1 MTLALRD
8 LRLTLPGAA
17 GPVLDGISLSVP
29 PGARLA
35 IIGDNGSGKTT
46 LARCMAGW
54 HPHDAVQWRGRP
66 WSAHEPAARIA
77 AVQMVGQR
85 PDLQLSGRAPS
96 LRREVGF
103 APENLARPP
112 EVIARAT
119 DAALQAMGL
128 AALSARDCRSLSG
141 GEAQRLAIAS
151 ALAVGPDLLIL
162 DEPVTDLDAA
172 ARRSLAGHLTRLR
185 PDMAVICLDVQVRP
199 WMRDFCQSFHHLERG
214 HLYPIGPDLPAPE
227 PAPPPPPPGESGTK
241 VVLQASGLGFGH
253 PSAPM
258 LFHDVEFALPQG
270 ALAAVVGPNGAGKS
284 SLMRLVS
291 GLARPQ
297 RGQLRLLGRDPA
309 RVPAADLARML
320 GMVFQNADRQFLTAR
335 VLDEVAL
342 ARRRLRLP
350 APEDT
355 ARALLQ
361 DLELGHLAEAHP
373 FDLDNGARRL
383 VAVAAA
389 LAHGPALLILD
400 ETQRGLDARNTARL
414 EALLRRERA
423 RGCAV
428 LAVCHDPEFA
438 RRNATHELRLDGGSV
453 TLRRAG

>member
-1 MTLALRD
+1 MTLQLSD

-17 GPVLDGISLSVP
+17 GPVLDGISLAVP
-29 PGARLA
+29 PGARIA

-54 HPHDAVQWRGRP
+54 HQDDAVQWRGRP

-96 LRREVGF
+96 LRREVAF

-112 EVIARAT
+112 DAIAHAT

-128 AALSARDCRSLSG
+128 AALAERDCRSLSG

-151 ALAVGPDLLIL
+151 ALAVGPELLIL

-172 ARRSLAGHLTRLR
+172 ARQSLAGHLTRLR
-185 PDMAVICLDVQVRP
+185 PDMAVVCLDVQIRP
-199 WMRDFCQSFHHLERG
+199 WMQDFCQSFHHLERG
-214 HLYPIGPDLPAPE
+214 RLHPTSAEPAQPLL
-227 PAPPPPPPGESGTK
+227 APPPGNPGRAM
-241 VVLQASGLGFGH
+241 VLQARGLGFSH
-253 PSAPM
+253 PSASPI
-258 LFHDVEFALPQG
+258 FHDVEFELPQG

-309 RVPAADLARML
+309 RMPAADLARML

-350 APEDT
+350 APEAT
-355 ARALLQ
+355 ALALLQ
-361 DLELGHLAEAHP
+361 DLELDHLAEAHP

-389 LAHGPALLILD
+389 LAHGPALLIMD
-400 ETQRGLDARNTARL
+400 ETQRGLDRRNTARL

-428 LAVCHDPEFA
+428 LAVCHDPDFVS
-438 RRNATHELRLDGGSV
+438 RNATHALRLEGGTV
-453 TLRRAG
+453 TLRAAGG